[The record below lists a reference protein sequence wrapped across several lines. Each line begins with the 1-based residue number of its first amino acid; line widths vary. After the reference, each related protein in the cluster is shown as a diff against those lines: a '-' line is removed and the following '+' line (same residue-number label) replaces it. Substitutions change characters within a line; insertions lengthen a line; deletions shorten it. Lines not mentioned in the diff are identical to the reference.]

1 MRMRTVQVIFKSGD
15 DLRQD
20 QLVIQMVSLM
30 DGLLKRV
37 NLDLKLKPYRIL
49 ATGPKVTA
57 MSLAKGRGGMCL
69 DYLHGDGLC
78 AVLCVRHRISAS
90 NMRKSKPYGTAKG

>member
-1 MRMRTVQVIFKSGD
+1 VNNQDLTFVFTLNLLHFSQVIFKSGD

-20 QLVIQMVSLM
+20 QLVIQMISLM

-49 ATGPKVTA
+49 ATGPKVRMRT
-57 MSLAKGRGGMCL
+57 SNVHLSNGRGCT
-69 DYLHGDGLC
+69 YLTLI
-78 AVLCVRHRISAS
+78 A
-90 NMRKSKPYGTAKG
+90 